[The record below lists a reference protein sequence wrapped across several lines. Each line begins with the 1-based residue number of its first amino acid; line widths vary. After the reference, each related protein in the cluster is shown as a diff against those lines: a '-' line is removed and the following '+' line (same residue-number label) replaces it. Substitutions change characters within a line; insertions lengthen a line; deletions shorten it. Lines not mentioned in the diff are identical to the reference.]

1 MTADV
6 RINVGLP
13 AHPKTKK
20 LIKRL
25 GTDAAWRLVC
35 LFAWVA
41 ANRTD
46 GDLSGM
52 SVEDVELC
60 VDWPGDE
67 GAFVKALVEVGFI
80 DGDDGAFRMH
90 DWEEHNPWAFG
101 SDARSEKA
109 RWLAT
114 VKHHGKEEAARVMPE
129 YASRMAGKKPEAGNP
144 ATSMR
149 AADQYSATSMLVAE
163 SSSAPSPLPLPL
175 PLPSPLPSPSLS
187 ATPLASQEPKD
198 HPSKPNRAR
207 ETHPPITLA
216 PRGSP
221 SKRLPLADFRPP
233 PAGKD
238 AALMPGT
245 AENNFSRSGTL
256 AESALA
262 ETLGVAR
269 RSGP

>member
-1 MTADV
+1 VTVDV

-46 GDLSGM
+46 GDLSGL

-129 YASRMAGKKPEAGNP
+129 YASRMAGKKPAEGNP

-149 AADQYSATSMLVAE
+149 AAVLDSATSMRVAE
-163 SSSAPSPLPLPL
+163 SSSAPLPLPLPL
-175 PLPSPLPSPSLS
+175 PLPSPSPSLS

-198 HPSKPNRAR
+198 PPSKPNRAR

-216 PRGSP
+216 PRGS
-221 SKRLPLADFRPP
+221 SAKRLPLADHRPP
-233 PAGKD
+233 APGKD
-238 AALMPGT
+238 VPPLPGT
-245 AENNFSRSGTL
+245 AEKNFSKSGTL
-256 AESALA
+256 AEAALA
-262 ETLGVAR
+262 ETIGVAR
-269 RSGP
+269 RGGP